1 MAPGRNRGLKMG
13 IIARLIRDT
22 KAVSAVEY
30 GLIVAMIV
38 LAMVAGLQLVA
49 GSTIA
54 MWNGVQSNVAAN
66 G

>member
-1 MAPGRNRGLKMG
+1 MG